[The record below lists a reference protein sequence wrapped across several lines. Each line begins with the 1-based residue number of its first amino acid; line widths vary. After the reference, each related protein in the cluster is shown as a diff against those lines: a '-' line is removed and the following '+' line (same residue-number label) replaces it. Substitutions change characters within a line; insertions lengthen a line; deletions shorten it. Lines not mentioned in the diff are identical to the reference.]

1 MNIQW
6 YPGHMTKAV
15 RNMQNDLKL
24 VDLVIEL
31 IDARAPIS
39 SRNPDID
46 KMAQGKARLII
57 INKADLADASV
68 SESWLKYFENKGI
81 KAVLLDSR
89 KNSGMKPVNEAIA
102 QLREAK
108 AERDKKRGIVN
119 RPMRAMI
126 AGIPNV
132 GKSTLIN
139 SLAGKASAKTGDKPG
154 VTKGSQWIQLKN
166 HVELLDTPG
175 ILWPKFE
182 DEAVGIKLALLGS
195 VNEQITDRQE
205 LAYEGIKL
213 IQKLYPGIISEKYGC
228 SESDNSYETLL
239 AIGMA
244 RNLKKQG
251 GEIDDLRAA
260 SIFLDDLRSGRLAR
274 ISLEK
279 PTEAVNA

>member
-46 KMAQGKARLII
+46 KMAQGKSRLII
-57 INKADLADASV
+57 INKADLADAAI

-102 QLREAK
+102 QLRAAK

-154 VTKGSQWIQLKN
+154 VTKGRQWISLKN

-205 LAYEGIKL
+205 LAFEGIKL
-213 IQKLYPGIISEKYGC
+213 IQKLYPGCISEKYSC
-228 SESDNSYETLL
+228 AESDNAYETLL
-239 AIGMA
+239 AIGTA

-251 GEIDDLRAA
+251 NEIDDLRAA
-260 SIFLDDLRSGRLAR
+260 SIFLEDLRSGRLAR

-279 PTEAVNA
+279 PAEIENA